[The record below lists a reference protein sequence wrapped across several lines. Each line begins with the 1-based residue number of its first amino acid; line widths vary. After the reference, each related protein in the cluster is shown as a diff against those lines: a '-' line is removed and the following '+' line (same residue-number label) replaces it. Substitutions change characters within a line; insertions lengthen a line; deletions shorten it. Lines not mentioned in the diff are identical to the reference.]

1 LSFLL
6 SCRFIY
12 VPAPHTGEVICD
24 ELYEALVEWNL
35 DEKISTV
42 TLDNCT
48 TNDAVISNL
57 IKKIGETKLLLE
69 GKLLH
74 MRCVA
79 HILNLIVKD
88 GLEVIQPITKIHDS
102 IAFWTATPKRIE
114 KFEEIAKYVRVPI
127 EHKLALDCKTSWNST
142 YKMLTVA
149 LPYEA
154 VFNRATCVEKLYN
167 CAPTKDE
174 WDFAKGVVQRLKMF
188 NDITTIFS
196 GTNYVTVNI
205 DLLKI
210 CEAKMKIKEWFACG
224 NPIIEQMPAKMI
236 EKFDWKDIHGTM
248 GVATILDPR
257 FKIDYLLGFFETL
270 FCDTTEVCM
279 DKVHA
284 VRNSLYELMREYQ
297 VKEYQDNTKSSALPL
312 ENFGFLSSISACVAI
327 RRPTI
332 ITTNCELHRYLKDE
346 LIPIEIE
353 NS

>member
-1 LSFLL
+1 
-6 SCRFIY
+6 
-12 VPAPHTGEVICD
+12 
-24 ELYEALVEWNL
+24 
-35 DEKISTV
+35 V

-127 EHKLALDCKTSWNST
+127 EHKLALDCKKRWNST

-154 VFNRATCVEKLYN
+154 VFNRATRVEKLYN

-188 NDITTIFS
+188 NDITAIF
-196 GTNYVTVNI
+196 
-205 DLLKI
+205 LEL
-210 CEAKMKIKEWFACG
+210 
-224 NPIIEQMPAKMI
+224 
-236 EKFDWKDIHGTM
+236 TM
-248 GVATILDPR
+248 
-257 FKIDYLLGFFETL
+257 
-270 FCDTTEVCM
+270 
-279 DKVHA
+279 
-284 VRNSLYELMREYQ
+284 SL
-297 VKEYQDNTKSSALPL
+297 
-312 ENFGFLSSISACVAI
+312 
-327 RRPTI
+327 
-332 ITTNCELHRYLKDE
+332 
-346 LIPIEIE
+346 
-353 NS
+353 